1 MKYLI
6 LFFAFLLHTTFLH
19 ATHYWVGGA
28 GDWNV
33 ATNWSPAT
41 LPTAADNV
49 VIEFGSSIVTI
60 PAGYTALGKRITVNG
75 GSLTINGTG
84 VFESLRTANNS
95 SGSIGTLNV
104 NGTLN
109 LLNDIVQLYAL
120 ENKGSIDNYGVI
132 QIENCN
138 GGLLNQTTFV
148 NHSGAIL
155 SMIGLLENPAIIN
168 SLISTTVV
176 PPSFINEANATISIE
191 NCERGMSINDNQ
203 PYNALNSTFDNYGT
217 LTIEE
222 TGINFSYGD
231 ASLLNSG
238 VFTNRTGGTINII
251 NAIQGIE
258 NLDLF
263 VNELGATILV
273 NGATQDGWRNHGGS
287 NDFAML
293 TNSGTITIENGN
305 SSNNSSYSSAT
316 LFDDFTNAST
326 GIFRVI
332 DGNQMGFVKGSR
344 VGYEGMHNN
353 YGLIDIQGTY
363 VQHGLGIGQTFTNH
377 PCGIIHVGD
386 NKISLSTSSILINN
400 GWLDINHNATISITG
415 LIINNGVIGDQ
426 YGKLPTSNTNVQNN
440 KLIVKQT
447 TGIGCVGEAL
457 PDALTVTSLA
467 GLTVNGFY
475 TTAAATVSAGTYNA
489 TANTFTPN
497 SAAGGLSELYVKVTD
512 NAQNCN
518 TTFIKYFSGGILFTQ
533 EFFLDSDGDGFGSSS
548 GVETCV
554 APPGYVNNDDDCDDT
569 DPLEKPGQIWYRDLD
584 GDNYSNGTSLTQ
596 CLRPAGA
603 YFAAV
608 ELLGTNNDCDDN
620 DPLEKPGQI
629 WYRDLDGDDYS
640 SGTSLTQ
647 CLRPGGSFF
656 AAVELLGTNNDCDD
670 NDPLEKPGQIWYRD
684 LDGDDY
690 SNGTNLTQCLRPA
703 GAYFAAV
710 ELLGTNNDCDDN
722 DPLEFPGQIW
732 YIDADGDDHSDGDFM
747 VQCLR
752 PANHYAA
759 SELVNIND
767 DCDDG
772 DATVY
777 TGAPE
782 LCDNQDNDC
791 DNLIDEGVCG
801 VSCTDPKNITTLPY
815 VFSGTTNGYNNTYT
829 AAHACNSNHMN
840 GNDFVFKYVATS
852 TQVGRIRLQNTGLPS
867 GSTFYGHAVFV
878 LDGCPDASGTNCL
891 YSGVWGSTTNGSIY
905 IETLPFQAGQTYFI
919 VVSSNP
925 AYHQWFDFTLTID
938 LPVGNICANAH
949 VINDLPYF
957 FGGSTQL
964 LGDDYDASDACTSAH
979 MSGNDVVFTYTPS
992 TNQVARIRL
1001 QNTNI
1006 PAGAN
1011 IYGHAVFLMDG
1022 CPDAPG
1028 TNCIASQTWGSTTN
1042 SAIYIETAVLT
1053 AGQTYYIV
1061 VASLQS
1067 YHQWFSYALTIDLPT
1082 GNICQN
1088 AYVIPS
1094 LPNTLGAS
1102 TRFLGND
1109 YDSGDAC
1116 ASSHMSGNDVVF
1128 KYTPTVSQIARIKL
1142 ENTGLPPGS
1151 TIYGHAVFLMNGCPD
1166 DPGTTCIASKTI
1178 ASSINAPLY
1187 IETVSFLAGQTYY
1200 IVVASNSVFHDWF
1213 NYTLTIDLP
1222 IGNVCENAVPVS
1234 VLPFNATNQT
1244 TCLFGDDYNSTMSCT
1259 SAYMNGNDFV
1269 YKYTPT
1275 ATGTV
1280 NIALSNL
1287 SASFTGIFFLNGCP
1301 NVGTTTCIAT
1311 ATNTGSTNYTLNNV
1325 AVVSGNT
1332 YYIVIASNDLVTSCF
1347 NYSIAITQ
1355 TALPVELVQ
1364 FKADKTDE
1372 QSATLQWSTAVEVNF
1387 SHFDIERRINDSE
1400 WQYIGTLDGKGEAAS
1415 YIYLDNLSKIPVH
1428 QRKEVYYRLHIID
1441 LDGSAD
1447 YSPMVSVMYNPRE
1460 GNVFVFPNPATDK
1473 ATIAGIH
1480 VEAEVSITILD
1491 NMGKVMSSQK
1501 TNGVLELSG
1510 LPKGMYQVVINMDQ
1524 QVLVRK
1530 LIVN

>member
-6 LFFAFLLHTTFLH
+6 LSTVFFLHITFLQAAH
-19 ATHYWVGGA
+19 IWVGGT

-41 LPTAADNV
+41 IPTAADYVTLFAGANT
-49 VIEFGSSIVTI
+49 ITI
-60 PAGYTALGKRITVNG
+60 PSGYNAQAKGVSVSAHLVINGTATFEQMSISSPGA
-75 GSLTINGTG
+75 LTINGT
-84 VFESLRTANNS
+84 
-95 SGSIGTLNV
+95 
-104 NGTLN
+104 LN
-109 LLNDIVQLYAL
+109 LFNGVNQFFAL
-120 ENKGSIDNYGVI
+120 ENYAGTIDNYGTLR
-132 QIENCN
+132 IENCE
-138 GGLLNQTTFV
+138 GGIRNYKDFV
-148 NHSGAIL
+148 NHSGASIIIT
-155 SMIGLLENPAIIN
+155 SLLENLALVSTISANTHAPA
-168 SLISTTVV
+168 T
-176 PPSFINEANATISIE
+176 FINEANATITIETSPSGVSIGDDE
-191 NCERGMSINDNQ
+191 
-203 PYNALNSTFDNYGT
+203 PYSSLNSNFDNYGT
-217 LTIEE
+217 ITIDEVGTNVFGFE
-222 TGINFSYGD
+222 
-231 ASLLNSG
+231 ASIRNEG
-238 VFTNRTGGTINII
+238 VLTNRTGGTVNIV
-251 NAIQGIE
+251 AAVRGIQNI
-258 NLDLF
+258 DLF
-263 VNELGATILV
+263 VNESSATVLV
-273 NGATQDGWRNHGGS
+273 NGAIREGWYNHGETY
-287 NDFAML
+287 DFAML
-293 TNSGTITIENGN
+293 SNAGIITLSNTGTSNDFSYNAATI
-305 SSNNSSYSSAT
+305 
-316 LFDDFTNAST
+316 FDDFTNAST
-326 GIFRVI
+326 GIFRI
-332 DGNQMGFVKGSR
+332 IGGQQSGFVKGSR
-344 VGYEGMHNN
+344 ASYAGTHNN
-353 YGLIDIQGTY
+353 YGWIDIQGTY
-363 VQHGLGIGQTFTNH
+363 AQYGLSIAQTLTNH
-377 PCGIIHVGD
+377 ACGIINVGD
-386 NKISLSTSSILINN
+386 AKINIGPSSTLVNN
-400 GWLDINHNATISITG
+400 GWLEINHNAAISFSG
-415 LIINNGVIGDQ
+415 LLINNGVIGDQ

-447 TGIGCVGEAL
+447 TGIACAGENL
-457 PDALTVTSLA
+457 PDALTIASLA
-467 GLTVNGFY
+467 GLTIDGFF
-475 TTAAATVSAGTYNA
+475 TTPAATVSAGTYNTA
-489 TANTFTPN
+489 TNIFTPN
-497 SAAGGLSELYVKVTD
+497 FAGVGLSDLYVKVTD
-512 NAQNCN
+512 NIQNCSYS
-518 TTFIKYFSGGILFTQ
+518 FIKHFTGGVLGTQ
-533 EFFLDSDGDGFGSSS
+533 EFFLDSDGDGFGGSS
-548 GVETCV
+548 GVETCI
-554 APPGYVNNDDDCDDT
+554 APSNYVTNDDDCDDN
-569 DPLEKPGQIWYRDLD
+569 DPLEKPGQIWYRDSDGDDYSDGTSLTQCLRPAGAYFAATELLGTNNDCDDNDPLEKPNQIWYRDLD
-584 GDNYSNGTSLTQ
+584 GDDYSNGTSLTQ
-596 CLRPAGA
+596 CLRPVGA

-629 WYRDLDGDDYS
+629 WYSDLDGDDYS
-640 SGTSLTQ
+640 SG
-647 CLRPGGSFF
+647 
-656 AAVELLGTNNDCDD
+656 
-670 NDPLEKPGQIWYRD
+670 I
-684 LDGDDY
+684 
-690 SNGTNLTQCLRPA
+690 NLVQCLRPA
-703 GAYFAAV
+703 GGFFAAV

-752 PANHYAA
+752 PANYYTV

-772 DATVY
+772 DATIY

-791 DNLIDEGVCG
+791 DNLVDEGVCG

-878 LDGCPDASGTNCL
+878 LDGCPDAQGTNCL

-905 IETLPFQAGQTYFI
+905 IETIPFQAGATYFI

-938 LPVGNICANAH
+938 LPVGNTCANAH
-949 VINDLPYF
+949 VINDLPYS

-964 LGDDYDASDACTSAH
+964 LGDDYDAADACTSAH

-1006 PAGAN
+1006 PAGSN

-1028 TNCIASQTWGSTTN
+1028 TNCIASQTWGSATN

-1088 AYVIPS
+1088 AYIIPS

-1109 YDSGDAC
+1109 YDNGDAC
-1116 ASSHMSGNDVVF
+1116 ASAHMSGNDVVF
-1128 KYTPTVSQIARIKL
+1128 KYTPTVDQIARIKL

-1151 TIYGHAVFLMNGCPD
+1151 TIYGHALFLLNGCPD
-1166 DPGTTCIASKTI
+1166 DPGTSCIASRTI
-1178 ASSINAPLY
+1178 SSSNNTPLY
-1187 IETVSFLAGQTYY
+1187 IETVSFQAGQTYY
-1200 IVVASNSVFHDWF
+1200 IVVASNAVFHNWF

-1222 IGNVCENAVPVS
+1222 LGNICENAVPVAS
-1234 VLPFNATNQT
+1234 LPFNASNQS
-1244 TCLFGDDYNSTMSCT
+1244 TCLFGDDYNSTMACT

-1269 YKYTPT
+1269 YKYIATS
-1275 ATGTV
+1275 TGTI

-1287 SASFTGIFFLNGCP
+1287 SASFTSIFFLNGCP
-1301 NVGTTTCIAT
+1301 NVGTSTCIAT
-1311 ATNTGSTNYTLNNV
+1311 ATNTGTTNYTLNNV

-1332 YYIVIASNDLVTSCF
+1332 YYIVISSNDLVTACF
-1347 NYSIAITQ
+1347 NYTIAISQ
-1355 TALPVELVQ
+1355 TALPVELLQ
-1364 FKADKTDE
+1364 FKADKADE

-1387 SHFDIERRINDSE
+1387 SHFDIERRINNSE
-1400 WQYIGTLDGKGEAAS
+1400 WQYIGTLDGKGTAAT
-1415 YIYLDNLSKIPVH
+1415 YTYTDNLSKIPAH
-1428 QRKEVYYRLHIID
+1428 QRKEVYYRLNMID
-1441 LDGSAD
+1441 RDGSAD
-1447 YSPMVSVMYNPRE
+1447 YSPMASVRFEPRE
-1460 GNVFVFPNPATDK
+1460 GTISIFPNPATDR
-1473 ATIAGIH
+1473 ATISGIH
-1480 VEAEVSITILD
+1480 AEAELSITILD
-1491 NMGKVMSSQK
+1491 NTGKVMSSQK
-1501 TNGVLELSG
+1501 TNSTLELSG

-1530 LIVN
+1530 LIVH